1 MVTNYTTAMATVNV
15 IDGVRY
21 GLDLI
26 VYIFV
31 IGLAT
36 GLGLLIGIA
45 IGGVDNIVFSLIG
58 ALLALASFLAFYAGM
73 MGILYKVIAD
83 GVTVGMN
90 AANESSETRTSPRPK

>member
-1 MVTNYTTAMATVNV
+1 MTTVNV

-36 GLGLLIGIA
+36 GFGLLIGIA
-45 IGGVDNIVFSLIG
+45 IGGVDNIVFSLVG
-58 ALLALASFLAFYAGM
+58 ALLALGSFLAFYAGM

-90 AANESSETRTSPRPK
+90 AANESSETRTPRPK